1 MKMKNTAIALATGS
15 LLTFGVAST
24 AAAQDVYLG
33 GGITH
38 WNYSQDNLDD
48 FKDIGASLR
57 VGTNF
62 NEYLGLEGH
71 LTTGGDDSQTVYARD
86 YYGNIISGEAKL
98 ELDMIASVFLKGK
111 IPFTDRF
118 RGYALGGIS
127 YLDATAKSSYASIS
141 ADDTNL
147 AGGIG
152 AEFDVTNNFT
162 IGGDFI
168 RHSFGESYYD
178 VDTASLIGTYHF

>member
-71 LTTGGDDSQTVYARD
+71 LTTGGDDSQSVYTP
-86 YYGNIISGEAKL
+86 YGSANVKV

-111 IPFTDRF
+111 IPFNNQF
-118 RGYALGGIS
+118 RGYVLGGMS
-127 YLDATAKSSYASIS
+127 YLDATAKANSGYSYASES

-168 RHSFGESYYD
+168 RHSFGESDYD
-178 VDTASLIGTYHF
+178 ADTASLVGTYHF

>member
-1 MKMKNTAIALATGS
+1 MKNTAISLAAGAF
-15 LLTFGVAST
+15 LTFGAAST

-48 FKDIGASLR
+48 FKDVGVSLR

-71 LTTGGDDSQTVYARD
+71 LTTGGDDSQSL
-86 YYGNIISGEAKL
+86 YGTNVKA

-111 IPFTDRF
+111 IPFTNQF
-118 RGYALGGIS
+118 RGYVLGGMS
-127 YLDATAKSSYASIS
+127 YLDATVKANSRYSYASQS

-168 RHSFGESYYD
+168 RHSIGESDYD
-178 VDTASLIGTYHF
+178 ADTVSLVGTYHF